1 MIKITNDH
9 KTGCK
14 WKIHLTV
21 AINFFSL
28 KDSEET
34 RTMYS
39 KSGNTKVVM
48 SNETDKTIE
57 DIFYSFL
64 QRYRKKIEESMKGS
78 EIVFDSVDSLYY
90 KIHKNKSK

>member
-1 MIKITNDH
+1 MIKIINDH

-39 KSGNTKVVM
+39 KSGNTEVAM
-48 SNETDKTIE
+48 SNETDKIIE
-57 DIFYSFL
+57 DIFILFYKDTE
-64 QRYRKKIEESMKGS
+64 KK
-78 EIVFDSVDSLYY
+78 
-90 KIHKNKSK
+90 

>member
-1 MIKITNDH
+1 M
-9 KTGCK
+9 
-14 WKIHLTV
+14 
-21 AINFFSL
+21 A
-28 KDSEET
+28 DSEET

-39 KSGNTKVVM
+39 KSGNTEVVM
-48 SNETDKTIE
+48 SNETDKIIE